1 MTDKHH
7 ISSTTLRIFKQNIH
21 KERRRTFYIILLLDI
36 WIYSSGAAVVT
47 DCPGEVDLLTHVN
60 ITCNFGNKPLQDSFR
75 ISLIRRINSSD
86 QRKNVLTCQWQ
97 GTKHFCIPL
106 RGYDYYTPIT
116 NSVVLVIK
124 NVSSENLGSYICQRI
139 QSDESDTPCEIKLRD
154 PFDNATQEIPG
165 NQTTDPF
172 DNATQEIPGSQ
183 TAVPKEEAKDSLN
196 VGLIVGLCVGLP
208 LVIIPLFAIV
218 YYFKIKKPGISSE
231 QEMSHVDSNRERDSE
246 ATSV

>member
-165 NQTTDPF
+165 NQTT
-172 DNATQEIPGSQ
+172 
-183 TAVPKEEAKDSLN
+183 VPKEEAKDSLN

>member
-139 QSDESDTPCEIKLRD
+139 QSDESDTPCEIKLR
-154 PFDNATQEIPG
+154 
-165 NQTTDPF
+165 
-172 DNATQEIPGSQ
+172 
-183 TAVPKEEAKDSLN
+183 VPKEEAKDSLN